1 MFRFPVSLGGQGD
14 NLKQTQPLDE
24 QHHRPMMDEVDFFR
38 SEKRDDQNVI
48 TEETHNLHVK
58 RENSRVDDD
67 DDRSMGINTGLNLLT
82 ANTGSDESLVDDGL
96 SVDMEEKR
104 AKIENAQLREELNKS
119 NEENQRLK
127 EMLSQ
132 TTNNFNSLQMQL
144 VAVMR
149 QQEDHHHLASK
160 DKPTNRHEAPEM
172 VPRQFIDLGVP
183 SAEISSH
190 ERTTVR
196 SRSPP
201 TLLEDS
207 SSSQRAKRVLEI
219 EESPE
224 NESNGWGNPSKVS
237 KHNASS
243 SNGNGNAIDQ
253 SAAEA
258 TMRKA
263 RVSVRARSEA
273 PMLSDGCQWRKYGQK
288 MAKGNPCPRA
298 YYRCTMAVGCPVR
311 KQVQRC
317 AEDRSILI
325 TTYEGNH
332 NHPLPPAAMYMASTT
347 TAAASMLLSGSTMS
361 SQDGS
366 MNPTNLFARTMLP
379 CSSSMA
385 TISASAPFPT
395 ITLDLT
401 ESASHVNS
409 PTNNNPL
416 MQFSQRS
423 GFAELNQSGLPQM
436 MGQALYY
443 NQQQSKFSGLQIP
456 SQSLNAGE
464 SVNAATAAMAANPNF
479 AAALAAAITS
489 IINGPH
495 NHQNGSSNSSN
506 NNVTTSSGDRQ

>member
-1 MFRFPVSLGGQGD
+1 MFRFPVSLGGSHD
-14 NLKQTQPLDE
+14 NTKQPQPSDE
-24 QHHRPMMDEVDFFR
+24 QHHRAVMDE
-38 SEKRDDQNVI
+38 
-48 TEETHNLHVK
+48 
-58 RENSRVDDD
+58 
-67 DDRSMGINTGLNLLT
+67 TGLNLLT
-82 ANTGSDESLVDDGL
+82 AHTGSEESMVDDGL

-104 AKIENAQLREELNKS
+104 TKCENAQLREELKKAV
-119 NEENQRLK
+119 EENQRLK

-149 QQEDHHHLASK
+149 QQEDHHHLAKTESK
-160 DKPTNRHEAPEM
+160 GKAIKPPEAPEM
-172 VPRQFIDLGVP
+172 VPRQFIDLGLP
-183 SAEISSH
+183 TAEASSE

-196 SRSPP
+196 SGSPP
-201 TLLEDS
+201 SPLENS
-207 SSSQRAKRVLEI
+207 VLRQRGKRILEI

-224 NESNGWGNPSKVS
+224 TESNGWGNPNKVP
-237 KHNASS
+237 KHNASL
-243 SNGNGNAIDQ
+243 SNCNVIDQ

-263 RVSVRARSEA
+263 RVSVRDRFEN
-273 PMLSDGCQWRKYGQK
+273 PTLVDGCQWRKYGQK

-332 NHPLPPAAMYMASTT
+332 NHPLPPAAMSMASTT

-361 SQDGS
+361 GQADGL
-366 MNPTNLFARTMLP
+366 MNPTNLLARTMLP

-401 ESASHVNS
+401 ESAPNADN
-409 PTNNNPL
+409 PANNNPL

-423 GFAELNQSGLPQM
+423 GFTELNQSVLPQM
-436 MGQALYY
+436 MGQGFYY
-443 NQQQSKFSGLQIP
+443 NQQQSRFSGLQMP
-456 SQSLNAGE
+456 AQSLNAGE
-464 SVNAATAAMAANPNF
+464 SVSAATAAIAADPNF
-479 AAALAAAITS
+479 AAALAAALTS
-489 IINGPH
+489 IISGSNS
-495 NHQNGSSNSSN
+495 HQNGNSN
-506 NNVTTSSGDRQ
+506 NSNGSNVTTSNVDKRP

>member
-1 MFRFPVSLGGQGD
+1 MFHFPVSLGGQGD

-48 TEETHNLHVK
+48 TEETHRLHVK
-58 RENSRVDDD
+58 RENSRVDGD
-67 DDRSMGINTGLNLLT
+67 DDRSTGINTGLNLLT

-104 AKIENAQLREELNKS
+104 TKIELREELKKS
-119 NEENQRLK
+119 NKENQRLK

-149 QQEDHHHLASK
+149 QQEDHHHLATIESK
-160 DKPTNRHEAPEM
+160 DKDTNRHEAPEM
-172 VPRQFIDLGVP
+172 VPRQFIDLGIP
-183 SAEISSH
+183 SAEVSSD
-190 ERTTVR
+190 ERATVR
-196 SRSPP
+196 SKSSPS
-201 TLLEDS
+201 LLENS
-207 SSSQRAKRVLEI
+207 SSRQRPKRVLEI

-224 NESNGWGNPSKVS
+224 NESNGWGNPSKVP

-243 SNGNGNAIDQ
+243 SNFNGNAMDQ

-317 AEDRSILI
+317 ADDRSILI

-332 NHPLPPAAMYMASTT
+332 NHPLPPAAMNMASTT

-361 SQDGS
+361 NQDGL

-401 ESASHVNS
+401 ESASNVNG
-409 PTNNNPL
+409 PANNNPL

-423 GFAELNQSGLPQM
+423 GLAELNQSGLPQM
-436 MGQALYY
+436 MGQALFY
-443 NQQQSKFSGLQIP
+443 NQQQSKFSGLKIP
-456 SQSLNAGE
+456 SESLNAGE
-464 SVNAATAAMAANPNF
+464 SVSAAMPANPNF

-489 IINGPH
+489 IINGSN